1 MVTSENPM
9 GIHPLLDF
17 FLGIPFIGI
26 KEVSYSEQ
34 YWVAY
39 YDDSKCGNVKSMDGS
54 SSRIMACRGSK
65 SIPSVSAYS
74 RREEI

>member
-1 MVTSENPM
+1 MVTSESPM

-17 FLGIPFIGI
+17 FFPI